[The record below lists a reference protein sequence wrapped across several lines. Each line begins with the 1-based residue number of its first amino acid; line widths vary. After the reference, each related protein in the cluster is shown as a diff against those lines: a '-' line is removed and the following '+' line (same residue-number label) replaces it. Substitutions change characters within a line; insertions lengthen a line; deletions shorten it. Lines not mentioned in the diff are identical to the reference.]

1 MERRRDDLSLQ
12 AVATGISAAAL
23 GYASSIAVV
32 IAGLTAVGASPG
44 QVSSALL
51 ALGLLMALSSMV
63 LSAGLRLPI
72 AVVWSTPGTALLV
85 GVGRLDGGF
94 ATAVG
99 AMLVTAGLLV
109 LTGLLRPLTNVVGRL
124 PIALTAAVLA
134 GVLLPFCLQPARGVS
149 ELPLQAGAIAAA
161 WLLTQRFAPR
171 WSAPATLVALLV
183 VVAVSGGLPAVDG
196 ALPSLEL
203 VSPGFTVAGVVRLA
217 VPLYLVTMAGQNLVG
232 LAVLRTEGYAPPTGR
247 LLIST
252 GAASAVAAPLAA
264 PTLNLAA
271 ITGLLTA
278 GPAAHPDPARRWV
291 ATAAS
296 GLTSLCSP
304 GWPRSRQRSSPESIS
319 GWSVRRPGSRSSAH
333 WRPRPPLRYV
343 TSRRGWPPC

>member
-1 MERRRDDLSLQ
+1 
-12 AVATGISAAAL
+12 
-23 GYASSIAVV
+23 
-32 IAGLTAVGASPG
+32 
-44 QVSSALL
+44 
-51 ALGLLMALSSMV
+51 
-63 LSAGLRLPI
+63 
-72 AVVWSTPGTALLV
+72 
-85 GVGRLDGGF
+85 
-94 ATAVG
+94 
-99 AMLVTAGLLV
+99 MLVTAGLLV

-232 LAVLRTEGYAPPTGR
+232 SPCYAPRGMRR
-247 LLIST
+247 LPV
-252 GAASAVAAPLAA
+252 G
-264 PTLNLAA
+264 
-271 ITGLLTA
+271 
-278 GPAAHPDPARRWV
+278 
-291 ATAAS
+291 
-296 GLTSLCSP
+296 C
-304 GWPRSRQRSSPESIS
+304 
-319 GWSVRRPGSRSSAH
+319 
-333 WRPRPPLRYV
+333 
-343 TSRRGWPPC
+343 